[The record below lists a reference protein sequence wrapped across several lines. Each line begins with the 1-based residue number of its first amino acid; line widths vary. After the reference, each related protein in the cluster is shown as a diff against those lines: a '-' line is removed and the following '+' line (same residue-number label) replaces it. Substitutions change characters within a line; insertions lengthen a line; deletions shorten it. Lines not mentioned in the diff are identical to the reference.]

1 MTRILIL
8 GAAPLPF
15 EPQMRQYAANL
26 RTWHFTQPL
35 LEDGHEVRLIGCRL
49 PKTYGEDTEPASF
62 VERDRLEYYS
72 IAGDLFHDRAFVQQ
86 LADEFDPQAILGVNT
101 HPSSRA
107 VLIDTDRPIWCDL
120 NGWIMAEAQTKCYV
134 YDDDRYLSH
143 FWNME
148 RDILDRADVISA
160 VSEAQARA
168 TVGELAVR
176 GRLGRKNFGHEF
188 VHRIPNAISE
198 VEYEHHRT
206 VIRDG
211 VVPEAAFVVLWAGGY
226 NTWTDVDL
234 LYDALTT
241 AMAEVPELTFV
252 STGGAIEGHDEI
264 TFESF
269 RQKARESVFADRFHF
284 AGWVPTEDVPCYYF
298 ESDLGINVDSFNYE
312 TIFGARNRLNDWMK
326 VGLPVLTT
334 TGTEIS
340 EIIEEHDLGLTC
352 ATGDAA
358 GFADRLIWAA
368 RHRDEVRSMAEAAR
382 EFAHREFS
390 YARTTEPM
398 RAWAR
403 DPFRAPDRGQR
414 VEFEDIDFFSQPE
427 PRPETLP
434 EPGEIPEIQRDQV
447 HAVIVHHRGRDILRV
462 AVESLLASTHVE
474 LQVVV
479 VENGCDEELPRVV
492 QDSDNVHVVRAPAPL
507 GFSAANN
514 LGVAWARENLGEAHF
529 YYFVNNDTES
539 TPDALARL
547 IAAIEARPV
556 AAMAGPTLLIL
567 GADDHYNSLGINVT
581 EDGWGWDE
589 AIGQRIADYGL
600 PPPSRQVL
608 TVTGSALLVDAPVF
622 HAIGGWTEVY
632 EYYFEDIDL
641 GIKVWKAY
649 REVIHAPEAI
659 VRHQISATMGD
670 GTERKD
676 FLFWRNRLVLAIVHW
691 PVGLLLATF
700 RRALGEIFDRRR
712 ADRPVLRRAM
722 LQALRRLPT
731 LLRCRWRWRGPAV
744 WRQFLVPAGS
754 VPVITLPEIEPGDPP
769 RATTETEPPA
779 VVAPKDDA
787 SPIAEAPGED
797 LEAEDLDGE
806 SLDLPADENP
816 TGLRN
821 VAGYL
826 NLELAQTRAELAA
839 TRERA
844 DHLDASHAEAM
855 RVLGEI
861 HSSKMWRLWK
871 SYMSV
876 RHWLTRPFRRG

>member
-26 RTWHFTQPL
+26 RTWHFTRPL
-35 LEDGHEVRLIGCRL
+35 LDDGHQVRLIGCRL
-49 PKTYGEDTEPASF
+49 PNAYGEDVDPVSFTE
-62 VERDRLEYYS
+62 RKRLEYYS
-72 IAGDLFHDRAFVQQ
+72 ISGELFHDRAFVQQ
-86 LADEFDPQAILGVNT
+86 LADDFDPQAILGVNT

-160 VSEAQARA
+160 VSDAQARA

-176 GRLGRKNFGHEF
+176 GRLGRKNFGHDF

-211 VVPEAAFVVLWAGGY
+211 VVAEDAFVVLWAGGY
-226 NTWTDVDL
+226 NTWTDVGL

-241 AMAEVPELTFV
+241 AMKQVPELTFV

-269 RQKARESVFADRFHF
+269 RKRAKESAFADRFHF

-298 ESDLGINVDSFNYE
+298 ESNLGINVDSFNYE
-312 TIFGARNRLNDWMK
+312 TVFGARNRLNDWMK

-334 TGTEIS
+334 SGTEIS

-352 ATGDAA
+352 STGDAE
-358 GFADRLIWAA
+358 GFAERLIWAA
-368 RHRDEVRSMAEAAR
+368 RHRDELRSMAECAR
-382 EFAHREFS
+382 EYAHREFS
-390 YARTTEPM
+390 YERTTRPM
-398 RAWAR
+398 RAWAEA
-403 DPFRAPDRGQR
+403 PYRAPDLGQR

-427 PRPETLP
+427 STPEHAHAEALP
-434 EPGEIPEIQRDQV
+434 EPGEIPEIQRNAV

-462 AVESLLASTHVE
+462 AVSSLLASSHVE
-474 LQVVV
+474 LEIVV

-492 QDSDNVHVVRAPAPL
+492 HDSGRVHVVRAPAPL

-514 LGVAWARENLGEAHF
+514 LGVAWAREHLGEPHF

-539 TPDALARL
+539 TPDALARQ

-589 AIGQRIADYGL
+589 AIGQRIADYGP
-600 PPPSRQVL
+600 PPPSRGVL
-608 TVTGSALLVDAPVF
+608 TVTGSALLIDAPVF
-622 HAIGGWTEVY
+622 HVIGGWTEVY

-641 GIKVWKAY
+641 GIKVWKAH
-649 REVIHAPEAI
+649 REVIHVPEAV

-670 GTERKD
+670 GSERKD
-676 FLFWRNRLVLAIVHW
+676 FLFWRNRLVLALVHW
-691 PVGLLLATF
+691 PFGLLLATF
-700 RRALGEIFDRRR
+700 RRAVGELFDRRR
-712 ADRPVLRRAM
+712 TDRPVLRRAM
-722 LQALRRLPT
+722 LQALGRLPS

-744 WRQFLVPAGS
+744 WRQFLVLPGS
-754 VPVITLPEIEPGDPP
+754 VPVITLPEIETGG
-769 RATTETEPPA
+769 ATEVEPAAAEPNDEAAAAPA
-779 VVAPKDDA
+779 T
-787 SPIAEAPGED
+787 
-797 LEAEDLDGE
+797 EDLDIATMDVAA
-806 SLDLPADENP
+806 LADQP
-816 TGLRN
+816 GLRS

-826 NLELAQTRAELAA
+826 NRELVETRAELAA
-839 TRERA
+839 ATDRA
-844 DHLDASHAEAM
+844 DRLGGSYVEAM
-855 RVLGEI
+855 RVLDQI
-861 HSSKMWRLWK
+861 HSSRMWRLWK
-871 SYMSV
+871 RYMAM
-876 RHWLTRPFRRG
+876 RQWLRPSRRG